1 MNRNLQEQHISLPN
15 RIFNTINYMNKLL
28 LGGIALLISGYAAAQ
43 GTTED
48 YNRAYSLRKAF
59 NAKQVY
65 YSQVYPT
72 WNENG
77 KFFWYV
83 RNTPDGPVYVKVDA
97 KSNNEAHCLIKRS
110 WQRLLPGKPGKR

>member
-1 MNRNLQEQHISLPN
+1 
-15 RIFNTINYMNKLL
+15 MNKLL

-72 WNENG
+72 WNEKG

-97 KSNNEAHCLIKRS
+97 KKQQRSALFDQKKLATALAGQTGKEVNEK
-110 WQRLLPGKPGKR
+110 QLPIQ

>member
-48 YNRAYSLRKAF
+48 FNRAYSLRKAF

-65 YSQVYPT
+65 YSQFIRHGMKM
-72 WNENG
+72 ENSFG
-77 KFFWYV
+77 
-83 RNTPDGPVYVKVDA
+83 T
-97 KSNNEAHCLIKRS
+97 
-110 WQRLLPGKPGKR
+110 